1 MAGKNYNKISKAKTA
16 KADEP
21 ILVETIEEVMTEPA
35 PEVKKEPAY
44 GVVSCLSLNVRKGP
58 DIREAILGLIHRNDK
73 VLIDEAESTD
83 GWYSVCTEAGLEGF
97 CMKEYIS
104 IDK

>member
-1 MAGKNYNKISKAKTA
+1 MAGKNYNKISKAKAA
-16 KADEP
+16 KADEST
-21 ILVETIEEVMTEPA
+21 LVETVEEVMTEPA
-35 PEVKKEPAY
+35 QEVKKEPVY

-73 VLIDEAESTD
+73 VLIDETASTD

-104 IDK
+104 VDK